1 MSSKGAKP
9 DPEEEFE
16 DAVGSPG
23 PDAEGNWDVSL
34 EELSII
40 RAELACEFPEDF
52 MSLSDD
58 YIKSLASKPYS
69 KDMTKRRPLDYSIEK
84 LKAVLK
90 WRQDFGAPDL
100 PEMMDIANGPD
111 SSPEAKQDPK
121 KLATARAVATS
132 MNCAGIY
139 FHGLTKDGKPI
150 MWVRT
155 ERMPWYPDVDALLKS
170 IVLLTDVG
178 IANMPK
184 GVTSFTVISD
194 SSSPPPPHPT
204 FLVSLTNVLMKG
216 FPDRLSTLTSA
227 PTSTIMQFVMNLV
240 IPLMPSRL
248 TDKLAFLGE
257 GTIGPRLTEVLL
269 HGEKDIPNFFGGPCN
284 HDVFYPAESNCPN
297 RGKGNLKFDFY
308 GMRDRLQAAK
318 EEFEAMTSK

>member
-1 MSSKGAKP
+1 MSTSSAKHNA
-9 DPEEEFE
+9 EEFE
-16 DAVGSPG
+16 DAVGSPD
-23 PDAEGNWDVSL
+23 PNKDGNWDVSI

-84 LKAVLK
+84 LKAVLQ

-100 PEMMDIANGPD
+100 LELIDIANGPD
-111 SSPEAKQDPK
+111 SSPEAKQDPNR
-121 KLATARAVATS
+121 LASARAIAAS
-132 MNCAGIY
+132 MNCGGIY

-155 ERMPWYPDVDALLKS
+155 QRMPWYPDVDALLKH
-170 IVLLTDVG
+170 IVLMTDIG

-184 GVTSFTVISD
+184 GVTAFTVISD
-194 SSSPPPPHPT
+194 STSPPPPHPT

-240 IPLMPSRL
+240 LPLMPTRL
-248 TDKLAFLGE
+248 AEKLFFLGE
-257 GTIGPRLTEVLL
+257 EKIASRLVDVLL
-269 HGEKDIPNFFGGPCN
+269 NGEEDIPTFFGGPKD
-284 HDVFYPAESNCPN
+284 HDVLYPAEANCPN

-308 GMRDRLQAAK
+308 GMQARLEAAK
-318 EEFEAMTSK
+318 EEFEASSSN